1 MRHLFAIGIALFI
14 TTTAASAEDV
24 EKGYAEIGQLKMYY
38 ERHGNDTEAEPIIVL
53 HGAYMDIP
61 SMGNIIPRLAAD
73 RTVYTLEMQGHGR
86 TNDIDRPIRYQDLAD
101 DVFRFMNQKNIKRAD
116 VVGYSMGA
124 AVGFFLAIDHPE
136 KVDQLVALSLA
147 YDLKGMQPEYLQMIP
162 MMTPNVFLGSPIEKQ
177 WKALAPNPDGFVPF
191 VEKMIRLEHEPVAWK
206 ERVWALQSPML
217 LVTGDADVVT
227 LEHSVALFR
236 LLGGGAMGDMGKGLP
251 KSRFAVLPASSHTAI
266 IRQPEL
272 LEAVIQPFLRGQ
284 HPKGMFEQ

>member
-1 MRHLFAIGIALFI
+1 MRHLFAILIALFI
-14 TTTAASAEDV
+14 TTSTASAAGV
-24 EKGYAEIGQLKMYY
+24 EMGYAEVGNLKMYY

-61 SMGNIIPRLAAD
+61 SMGDIIPRLAAD
-73 RTVYTLEMQGHGR
+73 RTVYALELQGHGR

-124 AVGFFLAIDHPE
+124 AVGFFLATDHPE

-162 MMTPNVFLGSPIEKQ
+162 RMTPNMFLGSPIEKQ

-236 LLGGGAMGDMGKGLP
+236 LLGGGAMGDVDKGLP

-272 LEAVIQPFLRGQ
+272 LLELPFLRGDHTQ
-284 HPKGMFEQ
+284 GMFE